1 MTELG
6 PNLRLAIRVLRRN
19 RTLALSVIS
28 TLALAIGAGI
38 ATSPS
43 PKPRSYATAVLRARP
58 ARDAVYHAHR
68 RNARHRA
75 LPLVIPALP
84 MLAQSL
90 TTTSSIGS
98 YGNPSVNL
106 AGRTDAEPI
115 QSEGVA
121 GDYFA
126 TVGARP
132 LRRRLFSATEDA
144 SPSEAMVVLLS
155 YDLWQRRYGGDVGVI
170 GQTVRVNSRELTVI
184 GIMPPGFRGLTGKAE
199 LWFPSVQAPRL
210 TYPEF
215 LTTNQ
220 DFISVVGRLKPGT
233 TIQSLRAELES
244 VGAAIQRALP
254 SHSQVPGDRFGATAV
269 PLSEVRLNATTRR
282 AMFVLLGAVGVVL
295 LLACANVSSLLMTH
309 AASRRREM
317 AVRLALGASRGRLVR
332 QLLTETAVLASLGG
346 AIGLA
351 LAWWATNVIT
361 APAGGI
367 APLNFYGS
375 VGEFVHPRIDP
386 TLLAVAAGVTGMT
399 ALLCGMAPA
408 LTAARTS
415 LSNTLRQSGAV
426 TRVGGVPLVG
436 ARDRRRDRDRARA
449 RAAHGRKSHAGHARA
464 SARRVARHRT
474 AQRDHVLVA
483 SA

>member
-6 PNLRLAIRVLRRN
+6 PDLRLAIRVLRRN

-38 ATSPS
+38 ATFAIAEAALITPPPFPEPDRLVMLYTTHTDAMRGTERYRWSY
-43 PKPRSYATAVLRARP
+43 PRFR
-58 ARDAVYHAHR
+58 
-68 RNARHRA
+68 
-75 LPLVIPALP
+75 

-132 LRRRLFSATEDA
+132 LRGRLFSATEDA

-282 AMFVLLGAVGVVL
+282 AM
-295 LLACANVSSLLMTH
+295 SS
-309 AASRRREM
+309 
-317 AVRLALGASRGRLVR
+317 
-332 QLLTETAVLASLGG
+332 
-346 AIGLA
+346 
-351 LAWWATNVIT
+351 
-361 APAGGI
+361 
-367 APLNFYGS
+367 
-375 VGEFVHPRIDP
+375 
-386 TLLAVAAGVTGMT
+386 
-399 ALLCGMAPA
+399 
-408 LTAARTS
+408 
-415 LSNTLRQSGAV
+415 
-426 TRVGGVPLVG
+426 
-436 ARDRRRDRDRARA
+436 
-449 RAAHGRKSHAGHARA
+449 
-464 SARRVARHRT
+464 
-474 AQRDHVLVA
+474 
-483 SA
+483 